1 MNEKTTKRQYR
12 FFQNIKDLKNL
23 IKLIFRFNRSKNLK
37 KYFHF
42 LFHHYNYPSDS
53 QDSNKGIRHR
63 ASNYPDLLLEKPR
76 YCCPVVVDVVEIS
89 VVVF

>member
-1 MNEKTTKRQYR
+1 MKKQPKGNID
-12 FFQNIKDLKNL
+12 FFQNIKDSKNL

-63 ASNYPDLLLEKPR
+63 TSNYPDLLLEKPR
-76 YCCPVVVDVVEIS
+76 YCCPVVVVEIS